1 MQMKIK
7 FSYLPEETGKVERAV
22 AEITANNPGIKRKDT
37 DKHIPYLH
45 TYLTTEKSRTIEN

>member
-1 MQMKIK
+1 MKIK

-37 DKHIPYLH
+37 DKYIPYLH
-45 TYLTTEKSRTIEN
+45 TYLTTEKSRPIEN